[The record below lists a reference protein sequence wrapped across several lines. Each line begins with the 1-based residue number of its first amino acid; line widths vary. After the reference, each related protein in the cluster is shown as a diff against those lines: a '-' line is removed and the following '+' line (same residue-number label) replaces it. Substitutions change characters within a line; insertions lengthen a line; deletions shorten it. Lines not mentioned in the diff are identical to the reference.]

1 MVPWKAAESII
12 PSDDELDNKKL
23 DTGETPRGDESMFI
37 KTDHGKLKS
46 KYRYLGFGMWEV
58 SESDNAECS
67 EVA

>member
-1 MVPWKAAESII
+1 MVPSKAAESII
-12 PSDDELDNKKL
+12 PSDDELLDSKKL

-58 SESDNAECS
+58 SENVTCIHI
-67 EVA
+67 V

>member
-1 MVPWKAAESII
+1 M
-12 PSDDELDNKKL
+12 DNKKGL

-58 SESDNAECS
+58 RYRLRHIL
-67 EVA
+67 